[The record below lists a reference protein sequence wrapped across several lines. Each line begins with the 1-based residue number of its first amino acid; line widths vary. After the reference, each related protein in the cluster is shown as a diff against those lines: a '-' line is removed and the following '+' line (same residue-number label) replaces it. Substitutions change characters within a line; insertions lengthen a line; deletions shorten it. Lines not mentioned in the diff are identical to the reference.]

1 MTFIHGTYAECL
13 RVLCGNQGGTAN
25 FSFVPNQGRS
35 FFCNRKVF
43 LLQKKPT
50 GQDSVPRFIGYV
62 QIAPR
67 KYGCIFRNFFITA
80 NVYQTEEERGGRIF
94 EEEFRS

>member
-1 MTFIHGTYAECL
+1 MTFIHVTYAECL

-35 FFCNRKVF
+35 FFCNRKGF

-50 GQDSVPRFIGYV
+50 GQDSVPRFIGY
-62 QIAPR
+62 AHSALR
-67 KYGCIFRNFFITA
+67 KYGCQSNRAPARESGLTNSM
-80 NVYQTEEERGGRIF
+80 YKKK
-94 EEEFRS
+94 

>member
-1 MTFIHGTYAECL
+1 MTFIHVTYAECL

-50 GQDSVPRFIGYV
+50 GQDTH
-62 QIAPR
+62 
-67 KYGCIFRNFFITA
+67 KWKNL
-80 NVYQTEEERGGRIF
+80 RIF
-94 EEEFRS
+94 NIHIAK